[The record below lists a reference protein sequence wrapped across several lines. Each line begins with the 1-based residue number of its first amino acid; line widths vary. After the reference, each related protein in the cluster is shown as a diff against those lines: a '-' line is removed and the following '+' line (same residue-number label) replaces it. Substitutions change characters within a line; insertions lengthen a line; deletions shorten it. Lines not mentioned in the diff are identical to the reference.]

1 MRIHSNTAPYFVTL
15 TRSRSLMR
23 QSGTDH
29 MYIVSSEDGD
39 LEQISRQ
46 FVMESTLV
54 YKGDLTCCRH

>member
-1 MRIHSNTAPYFVTL
+1 ASSVQ
-15 TRSRSLMR
+15 

-54 YKGDLTCCRH
+54 YKGDLTCCRHRSDRDAAI